1 MPGVPP
7 SNKRLRAA
15 KNVTNYGAPYGG
27 FGFGNPSRVGTSI
40 HSFRLFNRIKP
51 TCCGTGPEKIYSY
64 SKCCNDPNLRA
75 TITTKVVE
83 NEGVVENDGE
93 NND

>member
-15 KNVTNYGAPYGG
+15 KTLNNYGSPSGG
-27 FGFGNPSRVGTSI
+27 FGFGNPSRVGTNY
-40 HSFRLFNRIKP
+40 HSFRLFPRVQP

-64 SKCCNDPNLRA
+64 SKCCNNPNLRKD
-75 TITTKVVE
+75 ITTVVVE
-83 NEGVVENDGE
+83 DKK
-93 NND
+93 